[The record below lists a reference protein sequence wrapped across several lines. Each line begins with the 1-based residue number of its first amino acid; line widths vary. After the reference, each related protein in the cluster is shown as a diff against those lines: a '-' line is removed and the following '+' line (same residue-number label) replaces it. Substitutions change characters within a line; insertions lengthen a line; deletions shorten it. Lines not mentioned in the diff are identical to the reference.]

1 MEEGISTSMH
11 MYAGQGTGVAAV
23 SYGFLGHIS
32 VLTVLLVF
40 SGCHSGDIGSRL
52 VVVYQYTVF
61 LKV

>member
-40 SGCHSGDIGSRL
+40 SACSVL
-52 VVVYQYTVF
+52 
-61 LKV
+61 